1 MRLFE
6 FAGDDPLRI
15 KLATVTK
22 QLQDRVEK
30 TGQSIST
37 DQLLNFLRHN
47 DIVLDKADLFDIVQ
61 KEPLKN
67 IIKNVNKNEVTFVGQ
82 EDEDEMALDAKPD
95 EAAKVRQQMA
105 KKAMS

>member
-15 KLATVTK
+15 KLATVAK
-22 QLQDRVEK
+22 QLQDRVER

-37 DQLLNFLRHN
+37 DQLLNFLQHN

-67 IIKNVNKNEVTFVGQ
+67 IIKNVNKNEVTFIGQ
-82 EDEDEMALDAKPD
+82 EDEAEMSLDAKPD
-95 EAAKVRQQMA
+95 EAEKVRQQMA
-105 KKAMS
+105 KKSMS